1 MKNKKLIWQLPFLVL
16 LIIGTIFIIRQQQ
29 SVPYQQNNGLV
40 FGTTYSL
47 KYQSK
52 LNDASSME
60 LPARSV
66 VTVVAQLSNATG
78 IHGTLSPKSSD
89 NKYYT
94 LNGHPT
100 SHPTKGVHIYNG
112 QIYIVR

>member
-1 MKNKKLIWQLPFLVL
+1 MEQNSRKVALTVADNTIESIKTYLTDKN
-16 LIIGTIFIIRQQQ
+16 
-29 SVPYQQNNGLV
+29 
-40 FGTTYSL
+40 YSL
-47 KYQSK
+47 KYQPK

-78 IHGTLSPKSSD
+78 IHETLSPKSSD

-112 QIYIVR
+112 QIHIVR